1 MIKKIIGTII
11 IGIII
16 TSSFGSLAIAKN
28 NLFEA
33 VEETGVQYNI
43 PKSYEP
49 NIYLDNETQVKTMG
63 PIAPMLGV
71 AEILIIKGPFIKTFI
86 IRFILSSLRAYFL
99 LPNIS
104 INVKDMTFLINYKR
118 NVPNIPF
125 FNRFSY
131 NTTVNENGNE
141 DSYNK
146 KHILV
151 VSGFDGTFGFSRMKF
166 STLTP
171 AKFRFD
177 GTCDNLIVAG

>member
-1 MIKKIIGTII
+1 MKNKIIGIII

-16 TSSFGSLAIAKN
+16 TSSFGSLAAAEN

-33 VEETGVQYNI
+33 FEKTDVQNKITESYKTIISVE
-43 PKSYEP
+43 
-49 NIYLDNETQVKTMG
+49 NETQVNTIG

-71 AEILIIKGPFIKTFI
+71 AEILIIKGPFIKTYI

-104 INVKDMTFLINYKR
+104 INVKDMTFLVHYKR
-118 NVPNIPF
+118 NVPNLPF
-125 FNRFSY
+125 LNKFSY
-131 NTTVNENGNE
+131 NTTVNDNGNE
-141 DSYNK
+141 NTYNK

-151 VSGFDGTFGFSRMKF
+151 VSGFDGTFGFCRMKF
-166 STLTP
+166 SELSP

-177 GTCDNLIVAG
+177 GTCDNLIVAA